1 MMSNKL
7 KAREFAVVVITK
19 SRLPFLIPKM
29 VIERG
34 IVEISGVKYYE
45 TKTNDWLGFYD
56 WLRTK
61 GGEVI
66 GVRLTVDSDSDERV
80 LFLNYEGAAVDKD
93 RRTVHIWF
101 TNSRDYDETISDDQD
116 FGGNRLF
123 RSQTGAVALTFN
135 PIS

>member
-7 KAREFAVVVITK
+7 KAQGFAVVVITK

-29 VIERG
+29 VIEGG

-45 TKTNDWLGFYD
+45 AKINDWLGFYD

-80 LFLNYEGAAVDKD
+80 LFLNYEGVVVDKD

-101 TNSRDYDETISDDQD
+101 TTSRGYDETISDDQD
-116 FGGNRLF
+116 FGGNRPF

-135 PIS
+135 PLS